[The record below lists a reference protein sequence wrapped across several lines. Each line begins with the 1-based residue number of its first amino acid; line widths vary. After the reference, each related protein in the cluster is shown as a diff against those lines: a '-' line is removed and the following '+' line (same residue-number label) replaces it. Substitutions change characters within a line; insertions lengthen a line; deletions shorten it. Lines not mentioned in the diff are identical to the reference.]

1 MIFAE
6 KIITLRKR
14 NGWSQEDLAA
24 RVNVSRQA
32 VAKWEASQS
41 IPSLDKIVQ
50 LSLIFGVTTDY
61 LLKEEEEE
69 ISLTQD
75 SPESSIR
82 HVTLQEAGSYLETRR
97 SAAWVCAIATA
108 LCILSPVTV
117 IALGAFSEY
126 GHIHISENTA
136 GAIGLIVLLLMV
148 GIAVGLFIWNDQVR
162 NKPWEFLEHDPFV
175 LDYGVRGLV
184 KEQQAAFA
192 PAKLALT
199 IIGVIL
205 LILSPVAI
213 FGAIFTDK
221 DLYMALSV
229 CVTLILVAAGVFL
242 LILADI
248 PSEAADRLLQ
258 EGDYTPD
265 KKRSNSV
272 LGPLSGAYWLIA
284 TAIYLLWSFRTENW
298 GTTWMVWPVA
308 GLLFAALRAIVEAV
322 MKNRGETQE
331 RIR

>member
-1 MIFAE
+1 M
-6 KIITLRKR
+6 
-14 NGWSQEDLAA
+14 S
-24 RVNVSRQA
+24 
-32 VAKWEASQS
+32 
-41 IPSLDKIVQ
+41 
-50 LSLIFGVTTDY
+50 
-61 LLKEEEEE
+61 
-69 ISLTQD
+69 
-75 SPESSIR
+75 
-82 HVTLQEAGSYLETRR
+82 
-97 SAAWVCAIATA
+97 IATA